1 MLVNVGYRIPFIPIN
16 THSFLLLV
24 VSHYIPIKHHKSP
37 WNYHDTLICEA
48 TGGCPLTRWHADA
61 CIVVHVE
68 NFKRLTATGTLH
80 WVTNWTF
87 HPQKLKNWALS
98 SNQQPPS
105 RVTSTSS
112 QVESQQN
119 SIAPHSSSPAILGWW
134 QSDFPSQAACGGFR
148 ISKDS
153 NLQPIYF
160 FPCPGESPTTRLGYV
175 VNLYKAAKNWTSVLI
190 VLSI

>member
-1 MLVNVGYRIPFIPIN
+1 M
-16 THSFLLLV
+16 
-24 VSHYIPIKHHKSP
+24 SHYIPIKHHKRP
-37 WNYHDTLICEA
+37 WNYHDTPICEA

-87 HPQKLKNWALS
+87 HKNWALS

-105 RVTSTSS
+105 RVTTTSS
-112 QVESQQN
+112 QLRTPINSLCLLVFHPREIPSQLIVLPQPF
-119 SIAPHSSSPAILGWW
+119 SADGSQILLCEQPAI
-134 QSDFPSQAACGGFR
+134 GGVR

-153 NLQPIYF
+153 NLQPIFIF
-160 FPCPGESPTTRLGYV
+160 FHVQESHQLHGWV
-175 VNLYKAAKNWTSVLI
+175 MW
-190 VLSI
+190 